1 MDNRCS
7 GMEPNGGC
15 SHGHAFTMAC
25 FGNNDAPSCTRE
37 DLKFDE
43 ERQVVT
49 IDTWPVSRRDR
60 RLAAT
65 EVPNAEVSGSPH
77 QETEKE

>member
-7 GMEPNGGC
+7 GIRPNGGC
-15 SHGHAFTMAC
+15 RHGHAFTMAC
-25 FGNNDAPSCTRE
+25 YGHGSAPSCTRE

-43 ERQVVT
+43 ARKVVT

-60 RLAAT
+60 RLAET
-65 EVPNAEVSGSPH
+65 EVPNL
-77 QETEKE
+77 K